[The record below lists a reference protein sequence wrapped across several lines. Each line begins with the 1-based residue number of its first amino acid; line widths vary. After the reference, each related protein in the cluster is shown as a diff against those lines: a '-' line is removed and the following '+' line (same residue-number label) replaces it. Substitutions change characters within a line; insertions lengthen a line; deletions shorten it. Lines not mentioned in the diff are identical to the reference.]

1 MHIGQAELL
10 IILVIV
16 FLLFTGS
23 RFSSALLKGDDARKT
38 LNSRFLTALGLILG
52 LFALA
57 QLWLRL

>member
-1 MHIGQAELL
+1 VNIGQAELL

-23 RFSSALLKGDDARKT
+23 RFSRALLQGDDAHKT
-38 LNSRFLTALGLILG
+38 FNGRFLTALGLILG